1 MTASVVLNSDR
12 VFFSLFFFQE
22 SSQFPINNSPRI
34 VEYSTHSRK
43 RDNASATVHYICRNN
58 FERISPRESGLLAS
72 KLGKKPATIQCR
84 KLAESRRILV
94 EILSWRGSNEGGVSN
109 HLANHA
115 SQPPAHPATRT
126 SRCSS
131 VYQTCRNRVPAW
143 FLRACTGVANST

>member
-34 VEYSTHSRK
+34 IEYSTHSRK
-43 RDNASATVHYICRNN
+43 RDNANSTVHYICRNN

-72 KLGKKPATIQCR
+72 KLGKK
-84 KLAESRRILV
+84 RRIQRRSNA
-94 EILSWRGSNEGGVSN
+94 ENWRNSAREGSSWRFSGSNEGGVSN

-131 VYQTCRNRVPAW
+131 VYQTCRNKVPA
-143 FLRACTGVANST
+143 